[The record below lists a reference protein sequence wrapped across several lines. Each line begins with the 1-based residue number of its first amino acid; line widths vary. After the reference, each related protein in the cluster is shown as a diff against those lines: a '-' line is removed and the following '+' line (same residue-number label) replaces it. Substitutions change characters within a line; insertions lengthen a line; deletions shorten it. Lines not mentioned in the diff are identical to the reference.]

1 MSKRFVTGYS
11 IFAFL
16 VLLFSIALFSVTVYS
31 ELQKGAG
38 EADLSFS
45 WITRSTSL
53 SAVTDGF
60 MSDQFVGRL
69 TDTCRKSRSL
79 VAFMITTPSGVAYA
93 WPDRSGQ
100 ISYTANGEAVLTGS
114 SLFMRTFSTELDI
127 PGHSGPPVVATAV
140 MYILH
145 PSAIFTASRLSFLIT
160 LALILITLIVILAYS
175 PGKNA
180 SKPVAASYERPD
192 TLPETAS
199 GPDADELARVT
210 VPPFDDTAAD
220 DDFGFPFDEPGS
232 GYDEPDNGYDEP
244 ETGYDDT
251 DIYEHNVDA
260 FQDIEPVETP
270 DFETVEPD
278 YIPDSAPADIADTID
293 DQRPEGL
300 YSPAT
305 GVGWEEYLKERLDAE
320 LVRAASSEQDLS
332 LMVVRISGTKH
343 TDLVS
348 RKIAQAFLE
357 LIKFR
362 DMVFEFGVDGFA
374 GIFQNVTLDQ
384 AMKLADE
391 LYENID
397 VLLMESGYESQITI
411 GITTRTA
418 RLISAERM
426 LDEAVAAATKAV
438 AEPDLPIVAFRA
450 NPDKYRDFVA
460 GNL

>member
-60 MSDQFVGRL
+60 MSDRFVGKL

-175 PGKNA
+175 PGKND
-180 SKPVAASYERPD
+180 STPVATSYEMPD
-192 TLPETAS
+192 TLPETAR

-232 GYDEPDNGYDEP
+232 GYDEPDNGYNEPENGYDEP
-244 ETGYDDT
+244 DTGYDDT
-251 DIYEHNVDA
+251 DIHEHNGEA
-260 FQDIEPVETP
+260 FQDIEP
-270 DFETVEPD
+270 DH
-278 YIPDSAPADIADTID
+278 IPDSAPADISDTID

-397 VLLMESGYESQITI
+397 ALLMESEYESQITI

-418 RLISAERM
+418 RLISADRM

>member
-60 MSDQFVGRL
+60 MSDQFVGKL

-175 PGKNA
+175 PGKND
-180 SKPVAASYERPD
+180 STPVATSYEMPD
-192 TLPETAS
+192 TLPETAR

-232 GYDEPDNGYDEP
+232 GYDEPDSGYNEPENGYDEP
-244 ETGYDDT
+244 DKGYDDA
-251 DIYEHNVDA
+251 DIHEHNGEA
-260 FQDIEPVETP
+260 FQDIEP
-270 DFETVEPD
+270 DH
-278 YIPDSAPADIADTID
+278 IPDSAPADISDTID

-397 VLLMESGYESQITI
+397 ALLMESGYESQITI

-418 RLISAERM
+418 RLISADRM

>member
-60 MSDQFVGRL
+60 MSDRFVGKL

-100 ISYTANGEAVLTGS
+100 ILYRQRRAVLTGS

-175 PGKNA
+175 PGKNG
-180 SKPVAASYERPD
+180 STPVATSYEMPD
-192 TLPETAS
+192 TLPETAR

-232 GYDEPDNGYDEP
+232 GYDEPDNGYNEPENGYDEP
-244 ETGYDDT
+244 DTGYGDT
-251 DIYEHNVDA
+251 DIHEHNGEV
-260 FQDIEPVETP
+260 FQDIEP
-270 DFETVEPD
+270 DH
-278 YIPDSAPADIADTID
+278 IPDSAPADISDTID

-397 VLLMESGYESQITI
+397 ALLMESGYESQITI

-418 RLISAERM
+418 RLISADRM

>member
-60 MSDQFVGRL
+60 MSDQFVGKL

-175 PGKNA
+175 PGKNG
-180 SKPVAASYERPD
+180 STPVATSYEMPD
-192 TLPETAS
+192 TLPETAR

-232 GYDEPDNGYDEP
+232 GYDEPDNGYNEPENGYDEP
-244 ETGYDDT
+244 DTGYDDT
-251 DIYEHNVDA
+251 DIHEHNGEV
-260 FQDIEPVETP
+260 FQDIEP
-270 DFETVEPD
+270 DH
-278 YIPDSAPADIADTID
+278 IPDSAPADISDTID

-397 VLLMESGYESQITI
+397 ALLMESGYESQITI

-418 RLISAERM
+418 RLISADRM

>member
-60 MSDQFVGRL
+60 MSDRFVGKL

-175 PGKNA
+175 PGKND
-180 SKPVAASYERPD
+180 STPVATSYEMPD
-192 TLPETAS
+192 TLPETAR

-232 GYDEPDNGYDEP
+232 GYDEPDNGYNEPENGYDEP
-244 ETGYDDT
+244 DTGYDDT
-251 DIYEHNVDA
+251 DIHEHNGEA
-260 FQDIEPVETP
+260 FQDIEP
-270 DFETVEPD
+270 DH
-278 YIPDSAPADIADTID
+278 IPDSAPADISDTID

-397 VLLMESGYESQITI
+397 ALLMESGYESQITI

-418 RLISAERM
+418 RLISADRM

>member
-60 MSDQFVGRL
+60 MSDRFVGKL

-175 PGKNA
+175 PGKND
-180 SKPVAASYERPD
+180 STPVATSYEMPD
-192 TLPETAS
+192 TLPETAR

-232 GYDEPDNGYDEP
+232 GYDEPDNGYNEPENGYDEP
-244 ETGYDDT
+244 DTGYDDT
-251 DIYEHNVDA
+251 DIHEHNGEA
-260 FQDIEPVETP
+260 FQDIEP
-270 DFETVEPD
+270 DH
-278 YIPDSAPADIADTID
+278 IPDSAPADISDTID

-397 VLLMESGYESQITI
+397 TLLMESGYESQITI

-418 RLISAERM
+418 RLISADRM

>member
-60 MSDQFVGRL
+60 MSDQFVGKL

-175 PGKNA
+175 PGKNG
-180 SKPVAASYERPD
+180 STPVATSYEMPD
-192 TLPETAS
+192 TLPETAR

-232 GYDEPDNGYDEP
+232 GYDEPDNGYNEPENGYDEP
-244 ETGYDDT
+244 DKGYDDT
-251 DIYEHNVDA
+251 DIHEHNGEA
-260 FQDIEPVETP
+260 FQDIEP
-270 DFETVEPD
+270 DH
-278 YIPDSAPADIADTID
+278 IPDSAPADISDTID

-397 VLLMESGYESQITI
+397 ALLMESGYESQITI

-418 RLISAERM
+418 RLISADRM

>member
-60 MSDQFVGRL
+60 MSDRFVGKL

-175 PGKNA
+175 PGKNG
-180 SKPVAASYERPD
+180 STPVATSYEMPD
-192 TLPETAS
+192 TLPETAR

-232 GYDEPDNGYDEP
+232 GYDEPDNGYNEPENGYDEP
-244 ETGYDDT
+244 DTGYDDT
-251 DIYEHNVDA
+251 DIHEHNGEA
-260 FQDIEPVETP
+260 FQDIEP
-270 DFETVEPD
+270 DH
-278 YIPDSAPADIADTID
+278 IPDSAPADISDTID

-397 VLLMESGYESQITI
+397 ALLMESGCESQITI

-418 RLISAERM
+418 RLISADRM

>member
-60 MSDQFVGRL
+60 MSDRFVGKL

-175 PGKNA
+175 PGKND
-180 SKPVAASYERPD
+180 STPVATSYEMPD
-192 TLPETAS
+192 TLPETAR

-244 ETGYDDT
+244 ENGYDEPDTGYDDT
-251 DIYEHNVDA
+251 DIHEHNGEA
-260 FQDIEPVETP
+260 FQDIEP
-270 DFETVEPD
+270 DH
-278 YIPDSAPADIADTID
+278 IPDSVPADISDTID

-397 VLLMESGYESQITI
+397 ALLMESGYESQITI

-418 RLISAERM
+418 RLISADRM

>member
-60 MSDQFVGRL
+60 MSDQFVGKL

-160 LALILITLIVILAYS
+160 LALIMITLIVILAYS
-175 PGKNA
+175 PGKNG
-180 SKPVAASYERPD
+180 STPVATSYEMPD
-192 TLPETAS
+192 TLPETAR

-232 GYDEPDNGYDEP
+232 GYDEPDNGYNEPENGYDEP
-244 ETGYDDT
+244 DTGYDDT
-251 DIYEHNVDA
+251 DIHEHNGEV
-260 FQDIEPVETP
+260 FQDIEP
-270 DFETVEPD
+270 DH
-278 YIPDSAPADIADTID
+278 IPDSAPADISDTID

-397 VLLMESGYESQITI
+397 ALLMESGYESQITI

-418 RLISAERM
+418 RLISADRM

>member
-60 MSDQFVGRL
+60 MSDRFVGKL

-175 PGKNA
+175 PGKND
-180 SKPVAASYERPD
+180 STPVATSYEMPD
-192 TLPETAS
+192 TLPETAR

-232 GYDEPDNGYDEP
+232 GYDEPDNGYNEPENGYDEP
-244 ETGYDDT
+244 DKGYDDT
-251 DIYEHNVDA
+251 DIHEHNGEA
-260 FQDIEPVETP
+260 FQDIEP
-270 DFETVEPD
+270 DH
-278 YIPDSAPADIADTID
+278 IPDSAPADISDTID

-397 VLLMESGYESQITI
+397 ALLMESGYESQITI

-418 RLISAERM
+418 RLISADRM

>member
-60 MSDQFVGRL
+60 MSDQFVGKL

-175 PGKNA
+175 PGKND
-180 SKPVAASYERPD
+180 STPVATSYEMPD
-192 TLPETAS
+192 TLPETAR

-232 GYDEPDNGYDEP
+232 GYDEHDNGYNEPENGYDEP
-244 ETGYDDT
+244 DTGYDDT
-251 DIYEHNVDA
+251 DIYEHNGEA
-260 FQDIEPVETP
+260 FQDIEP
-270 DFETVEPD
+270 DH
-278 YIPDSAPADIADTID
+278 IPDSAPADISDTID

-397 VLLMESGYESQITI
+397 ALLMESGYESQITI

-418 RLISAERM
+418 RLISADRM

>member
-60 MSDQFVGRL
+60 MSDRFVGKL

-93 WPDRSGQ
+93 WPDRSGK

-175 PGKNA
+175 PGKND
-180 SKPVAASYERPD
+180 STPVATSYEMPD
-192 TLPETAS
+192 TLPETAR

-232 GYDEPDNGYDEP
+232 GYDEPDNGYNEPENGYDEP
-244 ETGYDDT
+244 DTGYDDT
-251 DIYEHNVDA
+251 DIHEHNGEA
-260 FQDIEPVETP
+260 FQDIEP
-270 DFETVEPD
+270 DH
-278 YIPDSAPADIADTID
+278 IPDSAPADISDTID

-397 VLLMESGYESQITI
+397 TLLMESGYESQITI

-418 RLISAERM
+418 RLISADRM

>member
-60 MSDQFVGRL
+60 MSDQFVGKL

-175 PGKNA
+175 PGKND
-180 SKPVAASYERPD
+180 STPVATSYEMPD
-192 TLPETAS
+192 TLPETAR
-199 GPDADELARVT
+199 GPDADELARAT

-232 GYDEPDNGYDEP
+232 GYDEPDNGYNEPENGYDEP
-244 ETGYDDT
+244 DTGYDDT
-251 DIYEHNVDA
+251 DIHEHNGEA
-260 FQDIEPVETP
+260 FQDIEP
-270 DFETVEPD
+270 DH
-278 YIPDSAPADIADTID
+278 IPDSAPADISDTID

-397 VLLMESGYESQITI
+397 ALLMESGYESQITI

-418 RLISAERM
+418 RLISADRM

>member
-60 MSDQFVGRL
+60 MSDRFVGKL

-175 PGKNA
+175 PGKND
-180 SKPVAASYERPD
+180 STPVATSYEMPD
-192 TLPETAS
+192 TLPETAR

-210 VPPFDDTAAD
+210 VPPFDDAAAD

-232 GYDEPDNGYDEP
+232 GYDEPDNGYNEPENGYDEP
-244 ETGYDDT
+244 DTGYDDT
-251 DIYEHNVDA
+251 DIHEHNGEA
-260 FQDIEPVETP
+260 FQDIEP
-270 DFETVEPD
+270 DH
-278 YIPDSAPADIADTID
+278 IPDSAPADISDTID

-397 VLLMESGYESQITI
+397 TLLMESGYESQITI

-418 RLISAERM
+418 RLISADRM

>member
-53 SAVTDGF
+53 SAVTEGF
-60 MSDQFVGRL
+60 MSDRFVGKL

-175 PGKNA
+175 PGKNGA
-180 SKPVAASYERPD
+180 KPVTPLYEMPD
-192 TLPETAS
+192 TLPETAR

-251 DIYEHNVDA
+251 DIYEHNGEA
-260 FQDIEPVETP
+260 FQDIEP
-270 DFETVEPD
+270 DH
-278 YIPDSAPADIADTID
+278 IPDSAPADISDTID

-397 VLLMESGYESQITI
+397 ALLMESGYESQITI

-418 RLISAERM
+418 RLISADRM

>member
-60 MSDQFVGRL
+60 MSDQFVGKL

-175 PGKNA
+175 PGKNG
-180 SKPVAASYERPD
+180 STPVATSYEMPD
-192 TLPETAS
+192 TLPETAR
-199 GPDADELARVT
+199 GPDADELARAT

-232 GYDEPDNGYDEP
+232 GYDEPDNGYNEPENGYDEP
-244 ETGYDDT
+244 DTGYDDT
-251 DIYEHNVDA
+251 DIHEHNGEA
-260 FQDIEPVETP
+260 FQDIEP
-270 DFETVEPD
+270 DH
-278 YIPDSAPADIADTID
+278 IPDSAPADISDTID

-397 VLLMESGYESQITI
+397 TLLMESGYESQITI

-418 RLISAERM
+418 RLISADRM

>member
-60 MSDQFVGRL
+60 MSDQFVGKL

-175 PGKNA
+175 PGKNGA
-180 SKPVAASYERPD
+180 KPVPPSYEMPD

-232 GYDEPDNGYDEP
+232 GYDEPDNGYNEPENGYDEP
-244 ETGYDDT
+244 DTGYDDT
-251 DIYEHNVDA
+251 DIHEHNGEA
-260 FQDIEPVETP
+260 FQDIEP
-270 DFETVEPD
+270 DH
-278 YIPDSAPADIADTID
+278 IPDSAPADISDTID

-397 VLLMESGYESQITI
+397 ALLMESGYESQITI

-418 RLISAERM
+418 RLISADRM

>member
-1 MSKRFVTGYS
+1 M
-11 IFAFL
+11 
-16 VLLFSIALFSVTVYS
+16 
-31 ELQKGAG
+31 
-38 EADLSFS
+38 
-45 WITRSTSL
+45 
-53 SAVTDGF
+53 
-60 MSDQFVGRL
+60 
-69 TDTCRKSRSL
+69 
-79 VAFMITTPSGVAYA
+79 
-93 WPDRSGQ
+93 
-100 ISYTANGEAVLTGS
+100 
-114 SLFMRTFSTELDI
+114 
-127 PGHSGPPVVATAV
+127 
-140 MYILH
+140 
-145 PSAIFTASRLSFLIT
+145 
-160 LALILITLIVILAYS
+160 
-175 PGKNA
+175 
-180 SKPVAASYERPD
+180 PD
-192 TLPETAS
+192 TLPETAR

-232 GYDEPDNGYDEP
+232 GYDEPDNGYNEPENGYDEP
-244 ETGYDDT
+244 DTGYDDT
-251 DIYEHNVDA
+251 DIHEHNGEA
-260 FQDIEPVETP
+260 FQDIEP
-270 DFETVEPD
+270 DH
-278 YIPDSAPADIADTID
+278 IPDSAPADISDTID

-374 GIFQNVTLDQ
+374 GIYQNVTLDQ

-397 VLLMESGYESQITI
+397 ALLMESGYESQITI

-418 RLISAERM
+418 RLISADRM

>member
-60 MSDQFVGRL
+60 MSDRFVGKL

-175 PGKNA
+175 PGKND
-180 SKPVAASYERPD
+180 STPVATSYEMPD
-192 TLPETAS
+192 TLPETAR

-232 GYDEPDNGYDEP
+232 GYDEPDNGYNEPENGYDEP
-244 ETGYDDT
+244 DKGYDDT
-251 DIYEHNVDA
+251 DIHEHNGEV
-260 FQDIEPVETP
+260 FQDIEP
-270 DFETVEPD
+270 DH
-278 YIPDSAPADIADTID
+278 IPDSAPADISDTID

-397 VLLMESGYESQITI
+397 ALLMESGYESQITI

-418 RLISAERM
+418 RLISADRM

>member
-60 MSDQFVGRL
+60 MSDRFVGKL

-175 PGKNA
+175 PGKND
-180 SKPVAASYERPD
+180 STPVATSYEMPD
-192 TLPETAS
+192 TLPETAR

-232 GYDEPDNGYDEP
+232 GYDEPDNGYNEPENGYDEP
-244 ETGYDDT
+244 DTGYDDT
-251 DIYEHNVDA
+251 DIYEHNGEA
-260 FQDIEPVETP
+260 FQDIEP
-270 DFETVEPD
+270 DH
-278 YIPDSAPADIADTID
+278 IPDSAPADISDTID

-397 VLLMESGYESQITI
+397 ALLMESGYESQITI

-418 RLISAERM
+418 RLISADRM

>member
-60 MSDQFVGRL
+60 MSDRFVGKL

-175 PGKNA
+175 PGKND
-180 SKPVAASYERPD
+180 STPVATSYEMPD
-192 TLPETAS
+192 TLPETAR
-199 GPDADELARVT
+199 GPDTDELARVT

-232 GYDEPDNGYDEP
+232 GYDEPDNGYNEPENGYDEP
-244 ETGYDDT
+244 DTGYDDT
-251 DIYEHNVDA
+251 DIHEHNGEA
-260 FQDIEPVETP
+260 FQDIEP
-270 DFETVEPD
+270 DH
-278 YIPDSAPADIADTID
+278 IPDSAPADISDTID

-397 VLLMESGYESQITI
+397 ALLMESGYESQITI

-418 RLISAERM
+418 RLISADRM

>member
-60 MSDQFVGRL
+60 MSDQFVGKL

-175 PGKNA
+175 PGKNG
-180 SKPVAASYERPD
+180 STPVATSYEMPD
-192 TLPETAS
+192 TLPETAR

-232 GYDEPDNGYDEP
+232 GYDEPDNGYNEPENGYDEP
-244 ETGYDDT
+244 DTGYDDT
-251 DIYEHNVDA
+251 DIHEHNGEA
-260 FQDIEPVETP
+260 FQDIEP
-270 DFETVEPD
+270 DH
-278 YIPDSAPADIADTID
+278 IPDSAPADISDTID

-397 VLLMESGYESQITI
+397 ALLMESGYESQITI

-418 RLISAERM
+418 RLISADRM

>member
-60 MSDQFVGRL
+60 MSDRFVGKL

-175 PGKNA
+175 PGKND
-180 SKPVAASYERPD
+180 STPVATSYEMPD
-192 TLPETAS
+192 TLPETAR

-232 GYDEPDNGYDEP
+232 GYDEPDNGYNEPENGYDEP
-244 ETGYDDT
+244 DTGYDDT
-251 DIYEHNVDA
+251 DIHEHNGEV
-260 FQDIEPVETP
+260 FQDIEP
-270 DFETVEPD
+270 DH
-278 YIPDSAPADIADTID
+278 IPDSAPADISDTID

-397 VLLMESGYESQITI
+397 ALLMESGYESQITI

-418 RLISAERM
+418 RLISADRM

>member
-60 MSDQFVGRL
+60 MSDQFVGKL

-175 PGKNA
+175 PGKND
-180 SKPVAASYERPD
+180 STPVATSYEMPD
-192 TLPETAS
+192 TLPETAR

-232 GYDEPDNGYDEP
+232 GYDEPDNGYNEPENGYDEP
-244 ETGYDDT
+244 DTGYDDT
-251 DIYEHNVDA
+251 DIHEHNGEV
-260 FQDIEPVETP
+260 FQDIEP
-270 DFETVEPD
+270 DH
-278 YIPDSAPADIADTID
+278 IPDSAPADISDTID

-397 VLLMESGYESQITI
+397 ALLMESGYESQITI

-418 RLISAERM
+418 RLISADRM

>member
-60 MSDQFVGRL
+60 MSDRFVGKL

-175 PGKNA
+175 PGKND
-180 SKPVAASYERPD
+180 STPVATSYEMPD
-192 TLPETAS
+192 TLPETAR

-232 GYDEPDNGYDEP
+232 GYDEPDNGYNEPENGYDEP
-244 ETGYDDT
+244 DTGYDDT
-251 DIYEHNVDA
+251 DIYEHNGEA
-260 FQDIEPVETP
+260 FQD
-270 DFETVEPD
+270 VEPD
-278 YIPDSAPADIADTID
+278 HIPDSAPADISDTID

-397 VLLMESGYESQITI
+397 ALLMESGYESQITI

-418 RLISAERM
+418 RLISADRM

>member
-60 MSDQFVGRL
+60 MSDQFVGKL

-175 PGKNA
+175 PGKND
-180 SKPVAASYERPD
+180 STPVATSYEMPD
-192 TLPETAS
+192 TLPETAR

-232 GYDEPDNGYDEP
+232 GYDEPDNGYNEPENGYDEP
-244 ETGYDDT
+244 DTGYDDT
-251 DIYEHNVDA
+251 DIHEHNGEA
-260 FQDIEPVETP
+260 FQDIEP
-270 DFETVEPD
+270 DH
-278 YIPDSAPADIADTID
+278 IPDSAPADISDTID

-397 VLLMESGYESQITI
+397 ALLMESGYESQITI

-418 RLISAERM
+418 RLISADRM